1 MKQKHPHIK
10 TLISVGGWT
19 WSKYFSDVALTAD
32 SRAKFVTSCVNFM
45 KQYSF
50 DGIDIDWYIFFSK
63 KINFF
68 FLKVRKE
75 KKKKKKKNNL
85 MKTIFF
91 FFSLKGNTQLKE
103 DFQIISI
110 AQKMEL
116 IMHY

>member
-1 MKQKHPHIK
+1 LKQKHPHIK

-75 KKKKKKKNNL
+75 KKKKKKK
-85 MKTIFF
+85 KIKKKIFF
-91 FFSLKGNTQLKE
+91 FF
-103 DFQIISI
+103 
-110 AQKMEL
+110 
-116 IMHY
+116 